1 MKVVLKRR
9 VAVAGALAAVLM
21 TAACGGSGSSGSASG
36 SSTAAAATT
45 TTTAAADA
53 DPVEWAGTFCEGI
66 GPTVEGVMNLLK
78 TMFEGGAE
86 DPAVQKK
93 ALLDYSGPAGKSL
106 TEAGAKLEE
115 MGAPSADS
123 QELHD
128 ELVKFF
134 SDSGVTLT
142 QVNEELATLD
152 PNDPEFATKLEQ
164 LGGDQAD
171 PSRLQEQVKKL
182 QNDPVLGEAFKQA
195 PQCVQ
200 MTEMLKS
207 LGG

>member
-1 MKVVLKRR
+1 MKSALKRR
-9 VAVAGALAAVLM
+9 AAVAGVLSAALV
-21 TAACGGSGSSGSASG
+21 TAACGGGSGSSASGSG
-36 SSTAAAATT
+36 SSTATT
-45 TTTAAADA
+45 TSTTASASA

-86 DPAVQKK
+86 DPAVQKQ

-106 TEAGAKLEE
+106 TDAGEKLEE
-115 MGAPSADS
+115 MGAPSADT
-123 QELHD
+123 QQLHD

-134 SDSGVTLT
+134 NDSGETLT
-142 QVNEELATLD
+142 QVNDELAALD

-171 PSRLQEQVKKL
+171 PSKLQEQVKKL
-182 QNDPVLGEAFKQA
+182 QDDPELGEAFKQA
-195 PQCVQ
+195 PQCVE
-200 MTEMLKS
+200 MTEMLQS